1 MRKLVALVLIIFFN
15 ISLAKEISSGVNGT
29 TSPQNT
35 RIILANL
42 NRDLQEKA
50 THKDIGFDHLPLANA
65 IKEVR
70 GDGSRSIAIFADIDC
85 RYCKLLEKY
94 ELRKLDNVTIYTFLF
109 AANGQD
115 PTMKKSVESILCAD
129 NRLTAW
135 QSYVQGNKPKP
146 DASGCKAPESN
157 VLLAQRLGVVA
168 TPTIILN
175 DDSRL
180 AGLIKGDVI
189 DQRLNDIDFYGN

>member
-35 RIILANL
+35 RIILANF

-50 THKDIGFDHLPLANA
+50 THKDISFDRLPLANA

-85 RYCKLLEKY
+85 R
-94 ELRKLDNVTIYTFLF
+94 
-109 AANGQD
+109 
-115 PTMKKSVESILCAD
+115 
-129 NRLTAW
+129 
-135 QSYVQGNKPKP
+135 
-146 DASGCKAPESN
+146 
-157 VLLAQRLGVVA
+157 
-168 TPTIILN
+168 
-175 DDSRL
+175 
-180 AGLIKGDVI
+180 
-189 DQRLNDIDFYGN
+189 